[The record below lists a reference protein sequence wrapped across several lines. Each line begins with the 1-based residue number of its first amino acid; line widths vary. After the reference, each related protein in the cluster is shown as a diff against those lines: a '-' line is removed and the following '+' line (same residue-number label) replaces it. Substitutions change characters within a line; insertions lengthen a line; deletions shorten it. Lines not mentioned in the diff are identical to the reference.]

1 MRVVILP
8 FYHGLGHVVRS
19 TRIAT
24 ELMARGAEVVV
35 GVAADARRWP
45 EARGVPTATLTELPP
60 LPPVPDD
67 AGSPDVTSSPDGAA
81 SPGHRPAPRLRLAD
95 EEYLRVALEEE
106 RALVRAV
113 GADVVL
119 ADFRVTGP
127 VSARLEG
134 VRSATVVNTGFFS
147 FPFPDVVRDVTPAL
161 HRLGVP
167 RDVAGRLLGD
177 VVYVPDRSAFEP
189 LADVRDPL
197 SVAALRTVDEIR
209 HVGPVLASDPLTVP
223 DRAQARTLL
232 GLDPHAPVV
241 LVSLGGTAQ
250 GFATLRTVAGL
261 LDDVPAHTVLVTGPN
276 VDPALLADHRADRLL
291 QLTDESMLW
300 TRAADLVVTHG
311 GHTSVM
317 EALALGRPLLA
328 LPGQDE
334 QRWNAGRAVGLG
346 TGEVLDPAD
355 VAPRFVPTVRRL
367 LADDALRRRAEA
379 VGAVLAAHDGARD
392 LAEHVLTSAR
402 LAALGP
408 RA

>member
-19 TRIAT
+19 TRIAA
-24 ELMARGAEVVV
+24 ELQARGVEVVV
-35 GVAADARRWP
+35 GAAAAALRWP
-45 EARGVPTATLTELPP
+45 AARGVPTATLSELPP
-60 LPPVPDD
+60 LPPAPDG
-67 AGSPDVTSSPDGAA
+67 AGSPGRGRAT
-81 SPGHRPAPRLRLAD
+81 RLRLAD
-95 EEYLRVALEEE
+95 EDYLRVALAEE
-106 RALVRAV
+106 RALIREV

-147 FPFPDVVRDVTPAL
+147 FPFPDVVREVTPAL
-161 HRLGVP
+161 RRLGVP
-167 RDVAGRLLGD
+167 GDVADRLLGD

-189 LADVRDPL
+189 LAGVRDPL

-209 HVGPVLASDPLTVP
+209 HVGPVLASDPLATP
-223 DRAQARTLL
+223 DRAGARATL
-232 GLDPHAPVV
+232 GLDPRATVV
-241 LVSLGGTAQ
+241 YVSLGGTAQ
-250 GFATLRTVAGL
+250 GYATLRTVAGL
-261 LDDVPAHTVLVTGPN
+261 LDDVRAQTVLVTGPN
-276 VDPALLADHRADRLL
+276 VDPALLGHHRADRLL
-291 QLTDESMLW
+291 QVTDESMLW

-317 EALALGRPLLA
+317 ETLALGRPLLA

-346 TGEVLDPAD
+346 AGEILDPAD
-355 VAPRFVPTVRRL
+355 VAARFVPTVRRL
-367 LADDALRRRAEA
+367 LADDGLRRRAEA
-379 VGAVLAAHDGARD
+379 VGEVLAAHDGARD
-392 LAEHVLTSAR
+392 LAEHVLGTAR
-402 LAALGP
+402 LAALGG